1 MLLANLTKREFV
13 DLSRVHRLMRAGVLA
28 VLWGGEISPFFGG
41 WWVGDHVIVLTHH
54 NKDLYSLVLREYR
67 DITGQ
72 VLDALCPVDLE
83 EVG

>member
-1 MLLANLTKREFV
+1 MLLANLTKKEFV

-41 WWVGDHVIVLTHH
+41 WWVGDNVVVLTHH
-54 NKDLYSLVLREYR
+54 NKEYSLVLREYR

-72 VLDALCPVDLE
+72 VLDALCPVNLE
-83 EVG
+83 GVG

>member
-1 MLLANLTKREFV
+1 MTV
-13 DLSRVHRLMRAGVLA
+13 
-28 VLWGGEISPFFGG
+28 
-41 WWVGDHVIVLTHH
+41 
-54 NKDLYSLVLREYR
+54 YLVLREYR

>member
-1 MLLANLTKREFV
+1 MVLANLTKKEFV
-13 DLSRVHRLMRAGVLA
+13 DLSKVPRVMRAGVLA

-41 WWVGDHVIVLTHH
+41 WWVGDHVVVLTRH
-54 NKDLYSLVLREYR
+54 NDLYSLVLREYR

>member
-1 MLLANLTKREFV
+1 MILANMTKKEFV
-13 DLSRVHRLMRAGVLA
+13 DLSKVHKLMKADILA
-28 VLWGGEISPFFGG
+28 VLWGGGSPLFG
-41 WWVGDHVIVLTHH
+41 WWVGDHVLVLTRH
-54 NKDLYSLVLREYR
+54 NGDLYSLVLREYR